1 VSTETPES
9 PHDGQSTCWT
19 LIHHAAGGDTAARD
33 EFARLY
39 QPVVRAFLRQRW
51 RTAAGA
57 LDVDDAIQ
65 DVFVDCL
72 RADGALQRVDATQP
86 GGFRPFLY
94 GVVRNVARRH
104 EERLANR
111 DRRQVSMG
119 HTDFVADESGAAT
132 VFDRAWARGM
142 MKEAARVMR
151 ELAAV
156 EDQRSSKSG
165 GRATLRVELLQLRF
179 QNETPIREI
188 AKLWNVEA
196 DWLHHEYATARQ
208 EFHRALLQV
217 IAFQHPEGTRE
228 QHTEICHSLL
238 GALQ

>member
-1 VSTETPES
+1 MDQT
-9 PHDGQSTCWT
+9 TCWT
-19 LIHHAAGGDTAARD
+19 LIRDAADGHSAARD

-39 QPVVRAFLRQRW
+39 QPVVRTFLMQRW

-57 LDVDDAIQ
+57 LDLDDAVQ

-72 RADGALQRVDATQP
+72 RDDGALRRVDVKS
-86 GGFRPFLY
+86 GDFRPFLY

-104 EERLANR
+104 EERLAQR
-111 DRRQVSMG
+111 ERRHVAMG
-119 HTDFVADESGAAT
+119 DQDFKADESGAAT
-132 VFDRAWARGM
+132 VFDRAWARAM

-156 EDQRSSKSG
+156 DDQRSSKSD
-165 GRATLRVELLQLRF
+165 GRATRRVELLQLRF

-188 AKLWNVEA
+188 ARLWNVEA

-228 QHTEICHSLL
+228 QHIEICHSLL
-238 GALQ
+238 GALK

>member
-1 VSTETPES
+1 MDQT
-9 PHDGQSTCWT
+9 TCWT
-19 LIHHAAGGDTAARD
+19 LIRDATDGDSAARD

-39 QPVVRAFLRQRW
+39 QPIVRTFLRQRW
-51 RTAAGA
+51 RMAAGT
-57 LDVDDAIQ
+57 LDLDDAIQ

-72 RADGALQRVDATQP
+72 RADGALQRVDPTQP

-111 DRRQVSMG
+111 DRRQISLL
-119 HTDFVADESGAAT
+119 HADFVADESGAAT
-132 VFDRAWARGM
+132 VFDRAWARAM

-151 ELAAV
+151 ELAAI
-156 EDQRSSKSG
+156 EDQQSSDSD
-165 GRATLRVELLQLRF
+165 GRATRRVELLQLRF

-196 DWLHHEYATARQ
+196 DWLHHEYATARR

-228 QHTEICHSLL
+228 QHAEICHSLL